1 MALALCLTLLP
12 TAALADEPADSANG
26 ETKQEQENQQ
36 ENQQETSAAKQE
48 EQPTEEETSSP
59 ALLGTPAPTA
69 AQAADTHTNHPICGM
84 NCSHAGEKHT
94 ANAFDNATKL
104 WMKGDGTLMKGEDE
118 TDVWTPTAYNSNSK
132 YLPLEEGSYYLG
144 SDLTL
149 TDAFIGILGTN
160 VTLCL
165 NGKTIKTEGTS
176 LDYAILVDWVRR
188 NSTPGHLTL
197 TDCST
202 DPNKPGTIS
211 GGKNEAVELQ
221 ADSDLDMYGGTITGS
236 RKGVDFSSGGTE
248 FNMHDGVITG
258 NSGYGVYMTAGTFNM
273 SGGKITGNNVGV
285 FVGSY
290 SNFNVS
296 GKVEITGNTANGKA
310 DNVHLS
316 NRYQDKIFTVTSSN
330 LQDGAKIGVT
340 TEQIPSS
347 ESTVKIASAFRGDE
361 KYIESDMDGY
371 QVQYISDSNDSGVV
385 LAVDPAA
392 HAKTCKNH
400 LNLNGGTD
408 FIPWTDAEA
417 KSQNS
422 GKTASNS
429 LPSKAGSYYL
439 TGPVTLD
446 AEWTPASGTTVL
458 CLNGQTITGVDG
470 QMTITVTSD
479 RTFVLTDC
487 QNEGKLV
494 NRRAMTE
501 DSRGVYVNGGS
512 FTMYNGTVTG
522 FADGVRVS
530 SGATFA
536 MYGGS
541 VVNSRDFGVHNSG
554 TFNMYGGSIT
564 GNGSGAGSSLT
575 GCGVYDNGTMTVG
588 GDAAITNNTNGS
600 KGPCNVCLAK
610 YDSNGKLVP
619 ITVNNDFTG
628 SFGVTTSNPPYVN
641 LPKQVTTG
649 GGTIKTI
656 ISDNAEK
663 YEIVSKEENLWLQVV
678 KREPTAIAAPQAVSG
693 LIYDGTPQIGVPAG
707 EGYELTNN
715 TATDAGS
722 YTATATLKDGYAW
735 SDGDTSNTKE
745 ISWSIAKKTPKISD
759 FVMSKPTSLVYD
771 GHEKPATVTL
781 GGNLTGCDYVVEYY
795 SDSHLQEEG
804 DLPKNVGH
812 YTFWVKV
819 NESSKNFTA
828 SQSGISDTDWG
839 FDILKADLTG
849 ITATG
854 FNGGYD
860 GNEHTITVT
869 GAPEGTT
876 IRYNSVDTP
885 VIGYD
890 NKYWGFSSL
899 GYTNADNYTV
909 YYRVY
914 GDNYNTFGGSANINI
929 TKAVPEAPTGLRGTQ
944 GQTLSTVKLPEGW
957 TWDAPNT
964 MMDTRGEQIFK
975 ANYTDTTGNYE
986 NDSNVDVTVTVSN
999 KTEAGVTIPA
1009 PAPKTYGDEEFTVT
1023 ASVAAPGEHEKWIN
1037 WRSSDPKVLEISNID
1052 GGTVTVKVVGAG
1064 TAKLEVIY
1072 ESDTTYGTAESN
1084 EITVGKA
1091 TVTVTAKP
1099 QSSYVGGTAPDLSS
1113 PKAETHYTVTGLVG
1127 NDALVGTVTLK
1138 YQKDGAEVTP
1148 DTSKAGTYDI
1158 VISGVTEPAGGN
1170 YNAIV
1175 LKNGTLTISNR
1186 STGGGGGGGSSSD
1199 RDSHDSNPVIKTETK
1214 NNTDGSTTKTET
1226 RRDGSVTQ
1234 TTTGKDGSVSK
1245 TETRKDGSSVTE
1257 NKAADGST
1265 GTMKTDKHGQTEA
1278 KTALSNKAIEDAK
1291 KSGEPVKAPVE
1302 VEATRNSNTAPVVK
1316 VELPKGAGET
1326 KVEIPVSNANSGTVA
1341 VLVHPDGTEE
1351 ILKDSVPTEDGIQL
1365 TVDGSATVKI
1375 VDNSKDFIDTRN
1387 HWAEDEIDF
1396 VSARELV
1403 NGISATRYA
1412 PDATAT
1418 RAQLWT
1424 ILARQNDTDLSG
1436 GANWY
1441 EKAQLWSKDK
1451 GISDGTNPNGTINR
1465 AQMVTML
1472 WRTMG
1477 QPAAGGSASFAD
1489 VPADS
1494 YYAQAVAWA
1503 IENGITA
1510 GVGGGRFDPNA
1521 TCTRAQIATFLA
1533 RSMK

>member
-104 WMKGDGTLMKGEDE
+104 WMKGDGTLMKGENTWGID
-118 TDVWTPTAYNSNSK
+118 TDTGCLK
-132 YLPLEEGSYYLG
+132 LEEGSYYLG

-149 TDAFIGILGTN
+149 TNAFIGILSTN

-176 LDYAILVDWVRR
+176 LGYAILVDWD
-188 NSTPGHLTL
+188 NSTKNPGHLTL
-197 TDCST
+197 TDCSG
-202 DPNKPGTIS
+202 NNAGTIK
-211 GGKNEAVELQ
+211 GGSSEVVELQ
-221 ADSDLDMYGGTITGS
+221 ANSDLDMYGGTITGS
-236 RKGVDFSSGGTE
+236 SIGVDFTSENTV

-258 NSGYGVYMTAGTFNM
+258 NSGYGVYMTAGTFKMYGGFISNNPGRGVSVGAISKFNM
-273 SGGKITGNNVGV
+273 SGG
-285 FVGSY
+285 
-290 SNFNVS
+290 
-296 GKVEITGNTANGKA
+296 EITGNKGGGVEVYEYGSASLTVSGAAKIKDNMVNGKPN
-310 DNVHLS
+310 NVYLPKGKS
-316 NRYQDKIFTVTSSN
+316 FTASN
-330 LQDGAKIGVT
+330 LTGDAKIGVT
-340 TEQIPSS
+340 TEKIPSS
-347 ESTVKIASAFRGDE
+347 ESNVEIASALKGDE
-361 KYIESDMDGY
+361 KYIKSDIDGY
-371 QVQYISDSNDSGVV
+371 QVQYDDTKNCVV
-385 LAVDPAA
+385 LVVDPAA

-400 LNLNGGTD
+400 SNLDKGTE

-417 KSQNS
+417 KSQYNS
-422 GKTASNS
+422 SSKTASNS
-429 LPSKAGSYYL
+429 LPSQAGSYYL
-439 TGPVTLD
+439 TGPVRLD
-446 AEWTPASGTTVL
+446 AEWTPANGTTVL
-458 CLNGQTITGVDG
+458 CLNGQTITSTKAETTFKVSSGV
-470 QMTITVTSD
+470 
-479 RTFVLTDC
+479 TFVLTDC
-487 QNEGKLV
+487 QSTGALV
-494 NRRAMTE
+494 CSGDISAQRQ
-501 DSRGVYVNGGS
+501 GVRVDGGS
-512 FTMYNGTVTG
+512 FTMYNGTVDG
-522 FADGVRVS
+522 FSEGVLAWHS
-530 SGATFA
+530 TAT

-541 VVNSRDFGVHNSG
+541 IVNSRDYGVRNISG

-564 GNGSGAGSSLT
+564 GSGSST
-575 GCGVYDNGTMTVG
+575 YFSCGVYDNGTMTVG
-588 GDAAITNNTNGS
+588 GNATVQNNTDKSTGS
-600 KGPCNVCLAK
+600 SCNV
-610 YDSNGKLVP
+610 YWRGDP
-619 ITVNNDFTG
+619 ITVNSDFTG
-628 SFGVTTSNPPYVN
+628 SFSVTAFNWPSVGS
-641 LPKQVTTG
+641 PKQLTTG
-649 GGTIKTI
+649 GMIEKIT
-656 ISDNAEK
+656 SDNAEK
-663 YEIVSKEENLWLQVV
+663 YEIVAKEGNLWLQVV
-678 KREPTAIAAPQAVSG
+678 EHEPTPVAAPQAVSG
-693 LIYDGTPQIGVPAG
+693 LIYDGTTQTGVLAG
-707 EGYELTNN
+707 DGYELTDN
-715 TATDAGS
+715 TATNAGS

-745 ISWSIAKKTPKISD
+745 ISWSIAKKTPSFRD
-759 FVMSKPTSLVYD
+759 FTMSKPTSLVYD
-771 GHEKPATVTL
+771 GTEKPAVVAL
-781 GGNLTGCDYVVEYY
+781 RENLDGCDYVVEYY
-795 SDSHLQEEG
+795 SDSYLQKKG

-890 NKYWGFSSL
+890 NKYWGFSKL
-899 GYTNADNYTV
+899 GYTNAGNYTV

-914 GDNYNTFGGSANINI
+914 GDNYNTFGGSAAINI
-929 TKAVPEAPTGLRGTQ
+929 TKALPEAPTGLRGTQ

-964 MMDTRGEQIFK
+964 MMDTCGEQIFK
-975 ANYTDTTGNYE
+975 ASYTESMNYNAKA
-986 NDSNVDVTVTVSN
+986 SVDVTVSVTD
-999 KTEAGVTIPA
+999 KETVTISGLTYADKTYDGKAIA
-1009 PAPKTYGDEEFTVT
+1009 PAGTLTVADNKVPAKELEVLYESTDNKGYRNTAAPKDAGAYKVTYKVADSNERYIGSVTYGFT
-1023 ASVAAPGEHEKWIN
+1023 
-1037 WRSSDPKVLEISNID
+1037 ISPRK
-1052 GGTVTVKVVGAG
+1052 VTVAPADKTMTKGSAIPTFELTYKDLVAG
-1064 TAKLEVIY
+1064 DTLTPSKTPEFSCFEKDNVAVSTSTA
-1072 ESDTTYGTAESN
+1072 
-1084 EITVGKA
+1084 
-1091 TVTVTAKP
+1091 
-1099 QSSYVGGTAPDLSS
+1099 
-1113 PKAETHYTVTGLVG
+1113 
-1127 NDALVGTVTLK
+1127 
-1138 YQKDGAEVTP
+1138 
-1148 DTSKAGTYDI
+1148 AGTYTITWTNMEGTTFDN
-1158 VISGVTEPAGGN
+1158 GN
-1170 YNAIV
+1170 YAV
-1175 LKNGTLTISNR
+1175 TTSATGTLTISNR
-1186 STGGGGGGGSSSD
+1186 STGGGGGGSSSSD
-1199 RDSHDSNPVIKTETK
+1199 RDSSDSNPIIKTETK

-1234 TTTGKDGSVSK
+1234 TTTGKDGGVSK
-1245 TETRKDGSSVTE
+1245 TETKKDGSSVTE
-1257 NKAADGST
+1257 TKAADGST
-1265 GTMKTDKHGQTEA
+1265 GTVKTDKNGQT
-1278 KTALSNKAIEDAK
+1278 TAETTLSSKAIEDAK

-1302 VEATRNSNTAPVVK
+1302 VKASRDSSTAPTVK
-1316 VELPKGAGET
+1316 VELPRNSGET
-1326 KVEIPVSNANSGTVA
+1326 KVEIPVTNVKPGTVA

-1351 ILKDSVPTEDGIQL
+1351 ILKASVPTENGIRL
-1365 TVDGSATVKI
+1365 TVDGNATVKI
-1375 VDNSKDFIDTRN
+1375 VDNSKDFVDTRN
-1387 HWAEDEIDF
+1387 HWAREEIDF

-1424 ILARQNDTDLSG
+1424 ILARQDDTDLSG

-1510 GVGGGRFDPNA
+1510 GVGGGRFDPNS